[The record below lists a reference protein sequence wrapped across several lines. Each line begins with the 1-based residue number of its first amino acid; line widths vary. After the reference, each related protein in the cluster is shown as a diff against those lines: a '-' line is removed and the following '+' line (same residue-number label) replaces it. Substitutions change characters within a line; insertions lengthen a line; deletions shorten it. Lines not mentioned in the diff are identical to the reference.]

1 MPEAVAEQDDSP
13 LTILLWSLFLGMSW
27 TWCIGMFLPVILVRE
42 FGLAGWVVFAV
53 PNVVG
58 AAAMGW
64 VLRTREASVRITES
78 HANACAAFSWVTIAF
93 HIFFVSWLV
102 RGRLVG
108 GWGTGF
114 FLLCFAVFEVVGR
127 ERTRNDLL
135 SAAAA
140 FLLSVILIAC
150 AVGYANRHDV
160 ASVAPPMSQWPDAAL
175 LSSVCIFGFA
185 LCPYLDLTF
194 HRARVYTSRNGA
206 RLAFSLGFGLFF
218 LLMIAFTLWYAPILA
233 TVIRER
239 KALPNGFATILALH
253 LLAQSA
259 LTIVLHSRHVPAPS
273 SPSKTR
279 SEIIGVAVLVASL
292 LLGMFVRTP
301 RQVFNLDAGELI
313 YRCFM
318 GFYALVFPAYVW
330 VCIIPTRGTSRPTKR
345 DLLVFAASVLL
356 ALPMFWAGFIHQKLI
371 WLLPGLLVVL
381 LARLALPRRAPSSH

>member
-1 MPEAVAEQDDSP
+1 MPDPAPDPDDSP
-13 LTILLWSLFLGMSW
+13 LATLLWSFFLGMSW
-27 TWCIGMFLPVILVRE
+27 TWCIGMFLPVVLVRE

-64 VLRTREASVRITES
+64 VLCTRESSTRITEN
-78 HANACAAFSWVTIAF
+78 HAAACAAFSWVTIAF

-114 FLLCFAVFEVVGR
+114 FLVCFAIFEVVGR
-127 ERTRNDLL
+127 NRTRNDLL

-160 ASVAPPMSQWPDAAL
+160 PSVAPPPSQWSDAAI

-185 LCPYLDLTF
+185 LCPYLDFTF
-194 HRARVYTSRNGA
+194 HRAREYTSRNGA
-206 RLAFSLGFGLFF
+206 RIAFSLGFGLFF
-218 LLMIAFTLWYAPILA
+218 LLMIVFTLWYASFLA
-233 TVIRER
+233 AVVRKP
-239 KALPNGFATILALH
+239 KALPDGFATILALH

-259 LTIVLHSRHVPAPS
+259 LTVVLHSRHVPAPS
-273 SPSKTR
+273 SPNKTR
-279 SEIIGVAVLVASL
+279 SEIVGVSILVASL

-301 RQVFNLDAGELI
+301 RQLFNLDAGELI

-330 VCIIPTRGTSRPTKR
+330 LCIIPGRGAVPPSKR
-345 DLLVFAASVLL
+345 HLVVFAGAVLF
-356 ALPMFWAGFIHQKLI
+356 ALPMFWVGFIHQRLI

-381 LARLALPRRAPSSH
+381 LARLAIPSERVTI